1 MTAGPPADARPG
13 RDRRGQN
20 GSGQAR
26 RVVVLGGTGFVGRT
40 VCADFRAAGW
50 DVLAVARTVPARPV
64 AARFLPLDLA
74 ETTPEELARV
84 LADER
89 PDVVVNATGSIWSRD
104 DAAMDRICTV
114 PTLRL
119 LDALGA
125 LPQPPRLVHL
135 GSVLEYGPLPPD
147 GAPRPDPAPEP
158 TTPYGRAKLAASR
171 AVLEAAAD
179 GSVRALVLRVANV
192 SGIGTPDVSLLGR
205 VAERLVAGAAGGE
218 PVTVELAPLRAH
230 RDYVDVRDVS
240 AAVLAAALSSA
251 SGRAVDIGRGEAV
264 PVRRLVDLLVR
275 VSGVPARIVER
286 PQEPGAGPERDWIR
300 TDLAAAREVL
310 GWKPSRGLEESLAAY
325 WADVSGRAAAA

>member
-1 MTAGPPADARPG
+1 MTAGPPGAPGPAR
-13 RDRRGQN
+13 
-20 GSGQAR
+20 AR
-26 RVVVLGGTGFVGRT
+26 RVLVLGGTGFVGRT
-40 VCADFRAAGW
+40 VCADFRTAGW
-50 DVLAVARTVPARPV
+50 DVLAVARTAPERPV

-74 ETTPEELARV
+74 ETPPDDLART
-84 LADER
+84 LEAER

-125 LPQPPRLVHL
+125 LRNRPRPLPRLVHL
-135 GSVLEYGPLPPD
+135 GSVLEHGPVPPD
-147 GAPRPDPAPEP
+147 GTPRPGDTPGPGPAPEP
-158 TTPYGRAKLAASR
+158 TTPYGKAKLAASR
-171 AVLEAAAD
+171 AVLEAAAN
-179 GSVRALVLRVANV
+179 GAVRALVLRVANV
-192 SGIGTPDVSLLGR
+192 SGVGAPDVSLLGR
-205 VAERLVAGAAGGE
+205 VARRLVEGAAPGE

-286 PQEPGAGPERDWIR
+286 PEGPGAVPERDWIR
-300 TDLAAAREVL
+300 TDLAPARELL
-310 GWKPSRGLEESLAAY
+310 GWRPTRGLDESLAAY
-325 WADVSGRAAAA
+325 WEDVSGRAATV